1 MIKLF
6 TELKR
11 VADRRRGVCLTRGN
25 VMNVIQKTGKFY
37 SRIIMKNIGIF
48 VFIGLLSV
56 VFQTEGWF
64 PNEDIYAISQV
75 AYRYVLPC
83 MIAYEGGNL
92 LSDSFGGLAAV
103 MALCGILLR
112 DPEAGIFGAM
122 VSAPLGG
129 YLWKKNGNFWSGT
142 VSQRPRCCSEICSW
156 GLPGRFLRS
165 GNIIFW
171 QKQ

>member
-11 VADRRRGVCLTRGN
+11 VADRGRGVCLTRGN

-64 PNEDIYAISQV
+64 PNE
-75 AYRYVLPC
+75 
-83 MIAYEGGNL
+83 
-92 LSDSFGGLAAV
+92 
-103 MALCGILLR
+103 GI
-112 DPEAGIFGAM
+112 
-122 VSAPLGG
+122 
-129 YLWKKNGNFWSGT
+129 
-142 VSQRPRCCSEICSW
+142 
-156 GLPGRFLRS
+156 
-165 GNIIFW
+165 
-171 QKQ
+171 

>member
-103 MALCGILLR
+103 MALCGIR
-112 DPEAGIFGAM
+112 RQG
-122 VSAPLGG
+122 SLGQWSRHHSEDTSG
-129 YLWKKNGNFWSGT
+129 KKNGNFWSGT